1 MEYRDDTSPAQYRSS
16 PWKDGLG
23 RASIRSAQ
31 LLLLIAALVVSV
43 YGLIQV
49 RLVVIPLLLALIL
62 AAAISPLVNM
72 LRRNGWPGALA
83 TAFAFFL
90 LLGVLGGVVTGIVFA
105 VRGQFDELVSSANE
119 GFDQVYDFI
128 RTGPLPVDE
137 AQIQE
142 ARQALVDFA
151 TSATAGSTA
160 LSGLTAAGTFIT
172 GALLMAVIL
181 FFFLKDGDRIWA
193 FMLRGFK
200 GERLRKAR
208 QVGFRSL
215 EVLGGYVRGTAIIAL
230 VDSLFIGLALFIL
243 GVPLALPLAVI
254 VFVGAFV
261 PLVGATV
268 AGALA
273 ALVALVA
280 NGPFVALMVI
290 LAVVVVNQLEG
301 NFLQPVVMGRSLS
314 IHPLVILLALTAGTI
329 LAGIIGAILSV
340 PVAAVA
346 WAAIKV
352 WTGEDNPD
360 LDAEPGSGSVDEHE
374 ADAGD
379 ADEADADEVDS
390 NAGKQ

>member
-1 MEYRDDTSPAQYRSS
+1 MEYRRDTTAASNRSN

-23 RASIRSAQ
+23 RTSIRGAQ
-31 LLLLIAALVVSV
+31 FLLLLTVLVVSI
-43 YGLIQV
+43 YGLIQI

-72 LRRNGWPGALA
+72 LRRKGWPSAAA
-83 TAFAFFL
+83 TAFSFFL
-90 LLGVLGGVVTGIVFA
+90 LLAVLGGVVTAIVFA
-105 VRGQFDELVSSANE
+105 VRSQLDELVASASE
-119 GFDQVYDFI
+119 GFDQIYDFI
-128 RTGPLPVDE
+128 RTGPLPIDE
-137 AQIQE
+137 SQIE
-142 ARQALVDFA
+142 DARQALIDFA
-151 TSATAGSTA
+151 TSATVGSTA
-160 LSGLTAAGTFIT
+160 LSGITAAGEFLA
-172 GALLMAVIL
+172 GAVLLLVIL

-193 FMLRGFK
+193 FLLRPFR
-200 GERLRKAR
+200 GERLHKAQR
-208 QVGFRSL
+208 VGFRSL

-230 VDSLFIGLALFIL
+230 VDSVFIGIALLIL

-254 VFVGAFV
+254 VFVGSFV
-261 PLVGATV
+261 PLVGATA

-329 LAGIIGAILSV
+329 LAGIVGAILSV

-352 WTGEDNPD
+352 WTGED
-360 LDAEPGSGSVDEHE
+360 EP
-374 ADAGD
+374 D
-379 ADEADADEVDS
+379 ADPEELPAPADSAPAASSEEP
-390 NAGKQ
+390 AAPTE

>member
-1 MEYRDDTSPAQYRSS
+1 MEYRDDTSAAQYRSS

-43 YGLIQV
+43 YALIQV
-49 RLVVIPLLLALIL
+49 RLLVIPLLLALIL

-72 LRRNGWPGALA
+72 LRRKGWPGALA
-83 TAFAFFL
+83 TAFAFLL

-105 VRGQFDELVSSANE
+105 VRGQFDELVSRANE
-119 GFDQVYDFI
+119 GFDQVYEFI
-128 RTGPLPVDE
+128 RTGPLPVDD

-172 GALLMAVIL
+172 GVLLMAVIL

-208 QVGFRSL
+208 LVGFRSL

-230 VDSLFIGLALFIL
+230 VDSVFIGLALFIL

-352 WTGEDNPD
+352 WTGEDNPG
-360 LDAEPGSGSVDEHE
+360 LDAREPGSDGPD
-374 ADAGD
+374 ADAVD
-379 ADEADADEVDS
+379 ADAADS
-390 NAGKQ
+390 NVGDP